1 MRARLD
7 GLMFCLL
14 SLIQV
19 MPGLHHALDSRA
31 ARLSRFEICMAEE
44 LRLAGREAL
53 GPLQGS
59 WVILQW

>member
-7 GLMFCLL
+7 GLMFYLL

-19 MPGLHHALDSRA
+19 MPSLYHALDSRA

-59 WVILQW
+59 WGILQC